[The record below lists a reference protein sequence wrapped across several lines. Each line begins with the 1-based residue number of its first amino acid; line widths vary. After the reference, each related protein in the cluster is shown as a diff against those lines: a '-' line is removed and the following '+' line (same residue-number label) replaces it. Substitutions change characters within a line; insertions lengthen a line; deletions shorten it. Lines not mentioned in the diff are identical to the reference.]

1 MMIRKAQTT
10 DLAGIQ
16 NLYTLLFQHL
26 ETLEPEYLQEATQ
39 DEAFIESAIRGE
51 NNFTLFVLE
60 EEEVIQGFAMAQLQD
75 SPPYAVFVPQRCV
88 YLMDLV
94 VLPTTR
100 GKGYGTALIEH
111 VKNWGIENQVDYFEL
126 TVMHRN
132 QQAIALY
139 EREGFRPFSQSMRM
153 RLDAK

>member
-1 MMIRKAQTT
+1 MIRKAHTADVATLQE
-10 DLAGIQ
+10 
-16 NLYTLLFQHL
+16 LYTLLFENL
-26 ETLEPEYLQEATQ
+26 AELEPAYMQQANQEK
-39 DEAFIESAIRGE
+39 AFLELAIREE
-51 NNFTLFVLE
+51 NNFALFVLE
-60 EEEVIQGFAMAQLQD
+60 EENSIQGFAIAQLQD
-75 SPPYAVFVPQRCV
+75 SPPYNAFVPQRCV

-94 VLPTTR
+94 VHPTTR

-153 RLDAK
+153 RLDTK